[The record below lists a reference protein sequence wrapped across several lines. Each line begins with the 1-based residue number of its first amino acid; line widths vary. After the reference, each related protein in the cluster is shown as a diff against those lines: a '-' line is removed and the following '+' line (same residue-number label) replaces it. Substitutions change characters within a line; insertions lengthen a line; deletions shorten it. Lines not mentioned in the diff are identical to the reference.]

1 MYHQNNIVLIGNSVT
16 EQSKSIAHLKKR
28 VICIDSF
35 NDEDLVGEK
44 FKNNNQYGLVN
55 KQIIEIL
62 EDLKL
67 NKEDTLIIVSSDYDQ
82 LANYY
87 EQLKNFGYVVG
98 NNLESILKIKNYK
111 QLFSNLRKSNIVYPE
126 LYLPKDNIKDN
137 AIIKNTF
144 ISGGLGVRKYT
155 SGINLNNLQENEFC
169 QKFIDGL
176 PCSVLFIAN
185 HNKEFVII
193 GINKIYNKKTKF
205 TDYCFSGANSNHNV
219 HDSELSA
226 LKKYINFFVENYNLI
241 GINGI
246 DYIKSGELYFLEINP
261 RITQTAFLYDDVFE
275 NGFVDAHIHSCL
287 TNTLPLIN
295 SNLIKNNKFE
305 TLFAKS
311 PFLFNYDFSSFDFL
325 LNIPEKGVYIEEG
338 QPICTIFASSDSEKK
353 TNKLLLDNILL
364 VKNILKNIEI
374 I

>member
-126 LYLPKDNIKDN
+126 LYLSKDNIN
-137 AIIKNTF
+137 NT
-144 ISGGLGVRKYT
+144 S
-155 SGINLNNLQENEFC
+155 
-169 QKFIDGL
+169 
-176 PCSVLFIAN
+176 
-185 HNKEFVII
+185 
-193 GINKIYNKKTKF
+193 
-205 TDYCFSGANSNHNV
+205 
-219 HDSELSA
+219 
-226 LKKYINFFVENYNLI
+226 
-241 GINGI
+241 
-246 DYIKSGELYFLEINP
+246 
-261 RITQTAFLYDDVFE
+261 
-275 NGFVDAHIHSCL
+275 
-287 TNTLPLIN
+287 
-295 SNLIKNNKFE
+295 
-305 TLFAKS
+305 
-311 PFLFNYDFSSFDFL
+311 L
-325 LNIPEKGVYIEEG
+325 LN
-338 QPICTIFASSDSEKK
+338 
-353 TNKLLLDNILL
+353 
-364 VKNILKNIEI
+364 
-374 I
+374 